1 MPAGIGLV
9 AAGALFS
16 ACAAASSTARLH
28 SAAASQPRDGER
40 ADADADAD
48 AQPIEVWVDLSEP
61 ALATLGAAPS
71 AAHSALRRRIDEQQ
85 DRVMAALRALGATE
99 SARTRTV
106 RNALVVKLPIAALD
120 KARAIDGVRAV
131 RAVQHRHRMME

>member
-40 ADADADAD
+40 ADADAD